1 MTKKNLKTNMTEEA
15 SLDFRLIKIYETRN
29 ILLGDI
35 KHNDLMNEK
44 YFWICFNSFC
54 SCSCY

>member
-1 MTKKNLKTNMTEEA
+1 MTEEA

-35 KHNDLMNEK
+35 KHNDLMSEK

>member
-1 MTKKNLKTNMTEEA
+1 MTKKNLKINMTEEA

-35 KHNDLMNEK
+35 KHNDLMSEK